1 MACLSCRLKS
11 KMIRITNTKDRES
24 IGYWMLPKPDFK
36 VKRWERIPRLTRQVP
51 FGYEIDPDDEDW
63 LRPISKELE
72 LLELAKKHLKQYSY
86 REVSAW
92 LSTQSGRYISHMGL
106 RKRIDVERKRRSL
119 AAIKRKLAQRL
130 EKAIRQY
137 EILETER
144 LGYYTYEEDDDEDS
158 GTTDSPSAS

>member
-1 MACLSCRLKS
+1 MVCLSSHLKS
-11 KMIRITNTKDRES
+11 KMIRVTKTKERES

-36 VKRWERIPRLTRQVP
+36 VKRWERIPRLSPQVP

-63 LRPISKELE
+63 LKPITKELE
-72 LLELAKKHLKQYSY
+72 LLVLAKKHLKQYSY

-106 RKRIDVERKRRSL
+106 KKRIDVERKRKSL

-130 EKAIRQY
+130 EKALRQY

-144 LGYYTYEEDDDEDS
+144 LGYYTYEEDEQEDS
-158 GTTDSPSAS
+158 TRPS

>member
-1 MACLSCRLKS
+1 
-11 KMIRITNTKDRES
+11 MIRITNTKDRES

-130 EKAIRQY
+130 EKALRQY

-144 LGYYTYEEDDDEDS
+144 LGYYTYEDDDEDS